1 MISLEN
7 KAVVVTGASRGIG
20 LAIAGAFA
28 AEGARVALIAR
39 NKPALDAA
47 LKQLPGG
54 KDRHLALKADIRKQS
69 DIKRIIS
76 QTRKRFRR
84 IDIWVN
90 NAGVGTH
97 RPITETTDREYNII
111 MDTNVRGVFYSMR
124 LLIPFFRKQKVDTD
138 CARGPRG
145 QIINISSSV
154 TRVGVA
160 NLAVYAASK
169 GALNLLSESVA
180 NEVRNEGIKVSVFSP
195 ASTDTNL
202 MRNLSKK
209 KPNRPLSPSKASV
222 KLTPLEVAEGVLF
235 LAKQNM
241 NAWTSFADIRPLS
254 VRR

>member
-1 MISLEN
+1 MITLEN
-7 KAVVVTGASRGIG
+7 KVVVVTGASKGIG
-20 LAIAGAFA
+20 SAIAEAFA

-39 NKPALDAA
+39 TKPALDSV
-47 LKQLPGG
+47 LKGLPGG
-54 KDRHLALKADIRKQS
+54 KKRHMALKADIRKQA

-76 QTRKRFRR
+76 ETKKRFKR
-84 IDIWVN
+84 IDIWIN
-90 NAGVGTH
+90 NAGVGAH
-97 RPITETTDREYNII
+97 RPITETTDREYDII

-124 LLIPFFRKQKVDTD
+124 LLIPFFRKQKS
-138 CARGPRG
+138 AAGARG

-154 TRVGVA
+154 ARIGVA

-169 GALNLLSESVA
+169 GALNLLSESAA
-180 NEVRNEGIKVSVFSP
+180 NEVRNEGIKISVFSP

-202 MRNLSKK
+202 MRNLSRK

-222 KLTPLEVAEGVLF
+222 KLTPMEVAEGVVY
-235 LAKQNM
+235 LAKQNA

>member
-1 MISLEN
+1 MITLEN
-7 KAVVVTGASRGIG
+7 KAVVVTGASKGIG
-20 LAIAGAFA
+20 AAIAEAFA

-39 NKPALDAA
+39 TKTALDSV

-54 KDRHLALKADIRKQS
+54 KQRHLAIKADIRRQG

-76 QTRKRFRR
+76 ETKRRFAR

-90 NAGVGTH
+90 NAGVGAH
-97 RPITETTDREYNII
+97 RPITETTDREYDII

-124 LLIPFFRKQKVDTD
+124 LLIPFFRKQKEDSGG
-138 CARGPRG
+138 ARG

-154 TRVGVA
+154 ARIGVA

-180 NEVRNEGIKVSVFSP
+180 NEVRNEGIKISVFSP

-209 KPNRPLSPSKASV
+209 KPNRPLSPSKAAV
-222 KLTPLEVAEGVLF
+222 KLTPMEVAEGVVF
-235 LAKQNM
+235 LARQNV
-241 NAWTSFADIRPLS
+241 NAWTSFADIRPLA

>member
-1 MISLEN
+1 MITLEN
-7 KAVVVTGASRGIG
+7 KAVVVTGASKGIG
-20 LAIAGAFA
+20 AAIAEAFA

-39 NKPALDAA
+39 TKTALDSV
-47 LKQLPGG
+47 LKRLPGG
-54 KDRHLALKADIRKQS
+54 KQRHLAIKADIRRQG

-76 QTRKRFRR
+76 ETKRRFAR

-90 NAGVGTH
+90 NAGVGAH
-97 RPITETTDREYNII
+97 RPITETTDREYDII

-124 LLIPFFRKQKVDTD
+124 LLIPFFRKQKEDSGG
-138 CARGPRG
+138 ARG

-154 TRVGVA
+154 ARIGVA

-180 NEVRNEGIKVSVFSP
+180 NEVRNEGIKISVFSP

-209 KPNRPLSPSKASV
+209 KPNRPLSPSKAAV
-222 KLTPLEVAEGVLF
+222 KLTPMEVAEGVVF
-235 LAKQNM
+235 LARQNV
-241 NAWTSFADIRPLS
+241 NAWTSFADIRPLA